1 MNNRP
6 ERCSWDA
13 VSFAKF
19 WEVLPWME
27 AFGSMVFITPS
38 RSLLALSTVLSV
50 LTENVVLYESIG
62 RIA

>member
-1 MNNRP
+1 
-6 ERCSWDA
+6 
-13 VSFAKF
+13 
-19 WEVLPWME
+19 ME